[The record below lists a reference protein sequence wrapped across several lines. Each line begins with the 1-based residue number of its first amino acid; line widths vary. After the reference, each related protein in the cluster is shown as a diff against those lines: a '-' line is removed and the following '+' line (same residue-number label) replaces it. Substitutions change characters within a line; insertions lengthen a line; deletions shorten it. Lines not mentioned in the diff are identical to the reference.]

1 MLRRQRPGGGRHPPP
16 LTPTVSNFKPRAQW
30 NNSGSSIILYVNL
43 PGPLI
48 SSLFFYLFLIRPK
61 YLVDNNYVRF
71 YRDQVEIKKDDKTRA
86 IYIQGQ
92 RPLSTHT
99 KARFN
104 EVYRVPES
112 LGRKKPS
119 DKEKQVGTS
128 QEKAVTMA
136 NKEEPITSK
145 SVVEGKRA
153 VPAAK
158 VKKEEKVKEGEA
170 SSSQIGQQ
178 KALHKVK
185 EEEARSTPIIGG
197 SLEAKVFAKEEIE
210 RKKVGDIGQKKTVQE
225 VKEEGSTRR
234 PTIDGSLEPKVH
246 AKAEK
251 VVERKGDGEIGQK
264 LNGEGKIGLGEK
276 KEQKHDKMVGYKVS
290 EGGIQER
297 VEEKKVEDA
306 GLVKETRDLKGKPEV
321 MEPRR
326 VDSDVKEDLTKGGED
341 REKMLE
347 KSSESEKDTLLVE
360 EQRKASMDTPAT
372 EGRIQEEKGSHK
384 YDTSLVNVGVA
395 SLVIMGFGAYVFV
408 PLVKMFY

>member
-1 MLRRQRPGGGRHPPP
+1 MTKLNTSFSHGL
-16 LTPTVSNFKPRAQW
+16 LTIEFPAVVEGEKTEKAENDQGKTVESLDNEENREAGL
-30 NNSGSSIILYVNL
+30 SGS
-43 PGPLI
+43 
-48 SSLFFYLFLIRPK
+48 
-61 YLVDNNYVRF
+61 
-71 YRDQVEIKKDDKTRA
+71 
-86 IYIQGQ
+86 
-92 RPLSTHT
+92 
-99 KARFN
+99 
-104 EVYRVPES
+104 S

-158 VKKEEKVKEGEA
+158 VKNEEKVKEGEA
-170 SSSQIGQQ
+170 SSAQIGQQ
-178 KALHKVK
+178 KTLQKVR

-197 SLEAKVFAKEEIE
+197 SLEAKVLAKEEIE

-264 LNGEGKIGLGEK
+264 LNGEGKIGLREK
-276 KEQKHDKMVGYKVS
+276 KEQKQDKMVGYKVS

>member
-43 PGPLI
+43 PG
-48 SSLFFYLFLIRPK
+48 
-61 YLVDNNYVRF
+61 F

-104 EVYRVPES
+104 EVYRVPESGSS